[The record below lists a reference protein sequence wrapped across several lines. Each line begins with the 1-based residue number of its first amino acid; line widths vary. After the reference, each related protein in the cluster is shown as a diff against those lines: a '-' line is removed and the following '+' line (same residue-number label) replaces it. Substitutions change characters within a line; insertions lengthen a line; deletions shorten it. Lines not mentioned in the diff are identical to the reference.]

1 MWGRGICRSVALA
14 SSGYKPK
21 RRCVARICLKTA
33 GKFVG
38 CPRCFPVRGV
48 ARVMVGRRADVR
60 DMPGRASAAT
70 INAGQLIDK
79 TIKFQKMSTFPG
91 FGWTDRECR
100 RVGGAASAPGVLV
113 LLRSAGLL
121 LFFSPGRF
129 PSGMRD
135 SSLCGVTFDD
145 TPGARVVEWI
155 PGQLVEEANILV
167 KQ

>member
-1 MWGRGICRSVALA
+1 
-14 SSGYKPK
+14 
-21 RRCVARICLKTA
+21 
-33 GKFVG
+33 
-38 CPRCFPVRGV
+38 
-48 ARVMVGRRADVR
+48 
-60 DMPGRASAAT
+60 
-70 INAGQLIDK
+70 
-79 TIKFQKMSTFPG
+79 MSTFPG
-91 FGWTDRECR
+91 LGWTDRERR

-145 TPGARVVEWI
+145 TPGARVMEWA
-155 PGQLVEEANILV
+155 PGRLIEEANILV